1 MANAPTVAPEVKAWA
16 QAFIIGGYP
25 ATQVALAL
33 GLPART
39 VQHWS
44 LRWRTMARDEGTLID
59 GEYRIAQRAQ
69 ELTHDI
75 LDALTENRYDDPILK
90 FAGQL
95 NYIRGTAAD
104 KVLASRSQQQNTQIL
119 IQLVPESQS
128 ARIRSSTEQAKRIT
142 EDREIQTEVQIQEG
156 VYLQP
161 PASKE
166 PPGSTEQA

>member
-104 KVLASRSQQQNTQIL
+104 KVLASRSREPNTQIL

-128 ARIRSSTEQAKRIT
+128 LRSIQQ
-142 EDREIQTEVQIQEG
+142 RESQTEVQIQDG

-166 PPGSTEQA
+166 PPGLTEQA